1 MNGNR
6 VTQQAADQKLA
17 DGFTKH
23 GSLIGPLLID
33 GKQLTPA
40 DIIQVIQART
50 QASKAVDAGKAA
62 WQNVVKANKNELA
75 STRVFLTRVRQ
86 ALLVMFASSIDTLA
100 DFGLTPRK
108 QRAPKPPVKVA
119 AAVKAKATRAAR
131 GTKGKKQKAQ
141 IKGTAPQA
149 VPATATAPAPAPAV
163 PPPPA
168 APPQPK
174 PQLS

>member
-23 GSLIGPLLID
+23 GSVIGPLLID
-33 GKQLTPA
+33 GKQSTPA
-40 DIIQVIQART
+40 DIVQVIQARI
-50 QASKAVDAGKAA
+50 QASKAVDAAKAA
-62 WQNVVKANKNELA
+62 WQTVVKANKNELTG
-75 STRVFLTRVRQ
+75 TRVFLTRVRQ

-141 IKGTAPQA
+141 IKATAPQA
-149 VPATATAPAPAPAV
+149 EPVTATAPAPAL
-163 PPPPA
+163 A
-168 APPQPK
+168 APPSPTTQPQPK
-174 PQLS
+174 P